1 MTRYDFESKISLINK
16 YVQLNLIKSQ
26 GKILHNEV
34 PENDLFTSIIEDL
47 KAVNELPEKSKISLQ
62 PVISGLKSLQE
73 MQSNTRKGLDSMH
86 SGLVSIIESM
96 KTIREEQSNPE
107 VSLESLIADME
118 SFDEMQKDR

>member
-1 MTRYDFESKISLINK
+1 MTRFDLESKISLINK

-34 PENDLFTSIIEDL
+34 PENDLFTAIIEDM
-47 KAVNELPEKSKISLQ
+47 KAVNELPELPKISLQ
-62 PVISGLKSLQE
+62 PVINGLKSLQE

-86 SGLVSIIESM
+86 AGLVSIIESI
-96 KTIREEQSNPE
+96 KTIREDQSNPE

-118 SFDEMQKDR
+118 SYEEMQKNR